1 MKRST
6 ILRILAGC
14 LLGLLLMAGGALWLL
29 GSDWGRQQLERLIRE
44 RMARRSDLV
53 LGPLRIDFSLWHDFP
68 HLTASVH
75 HVLLTDTAYGRTVQV
90 LRVGRADLR
99 LELRPLLR
107 GQFRVK
113 HLTLQ
118 DAEFRQLTDSL
129 GHDWGLR
136 GRGPR
141 RDHPPGPPDF
151 DLDSLLIRNLR
162 VSERNELHNSGF
174 AAQVDQGRLVVRVRG
189 GQARVRGR
197 LRGQLEYLRTSR
209 GNLFEQEP
217 TEAQVRYRYNFRER
231 QGTFLRTSATLNGD
245 TVRISGTHRGARP
258 GEPRGTHLNLAFWGN
273 QPLLKVLR
281 VALPPSLQRFIRGAR
296 SPSHAHIHYTIRGR
310 SGPTTRPRTVLRFAL
325 RNAQV
330 RWADSLRRIR
340 RWDAR
345 GVYDNGPAHDLRST
359 VLSFERCRL
368 YSSAGQLDARL
379 TVRDFTRP
387 HLRGHIRG
395 RTELQTVASVVV
407 PDLWRARAGQVALDL
422 RFNGA
427 LPDIPDRATRLA
439 QRPDTLLPPIA
450 ARGTVRLE
458 HASFDIPSRRARM
471 LDLNV
476 RVRLLDSVWRLENLA
491 GQLNG
496 MRVRANATTTNLLAY
511 VSGQHPTTTIAGTFA
526 VDELQLPELRR
537 LLAAPSRPARPR
549 MRKRPPRDADPLQ
562 IADMMNLLPPGLHLD
577 IDLECG
583 RLVVAADTLR
593 ALAATVRHDG
603 RHVQLRN
610 LRAQVW
616 GGQLRGLAG
625 WTTDTRDP
633 QPVLLELVAHFPTLR
648 YRQLLERVTRPP
660 RRATGK
666 KAADPTLRELLLSAN
681 GRVTAT
687 IDQFVLPG
695 TNRLTDVELY
705 IDKNGSH
712 FDIPALTFRTGPDG
726 TGRIS
731 ASATMS
737 GIHLTRAQATVALR
751 YGTLDVQKLL
761 QLLAALNTAPETA
774 SEVGGGAVSGAGRSR
789 PGGRPAGPSP
799 FLDGTVTG
807 QVHVVAAQMRYGV
820 LRGQDFEL
828 RSTLEAGQARVQAC
842 SLQAFGG
849 QLRLSGVLRTDS
861 GAHHHPLR
869 AQLQLRDV
877 QLPQLFALAAPL
889 GLDALGP
896 DNVRGRMN
904 AEADVQTDL
913 DHTFLPR
920 LNRTRAFVRTDLQDL
935 ELLNVEAL
943 MQALRLLSPRRTSH
957 LYFEPVQ
964 SRFLLEHGRL
974 LIPGLNLS
982 SNLTDMQVTG
992 EYDFN
997 GQANLYVGLSPL
1009 QTLFGNNRKRIERIR
1024 NGEATERRS
1033 RGLIY
1038 LHLRRQPGNRRY
1050 QVRLF
1055 QKQEQ
1060 RQHQAELL
1068 EQYHRLLRQQP
1079 PDTVSWQ

>member
-6 ILRILAGC
+6 LLRILAGG
-14 LLGLLLMAGGALWLL
+14 LLGLVLVAGGALWLL

-44 RMARRSDLV
+44 RMAQRSDLV
-53 LGPLRIDFSLWHDFP
+53 LGPLEIDFSLWRDFP
-68 HLTASVH
+68 YLTASVH
-75 HVLLTDTAYGRTVQV
+75 HVLLTDTAFQRSVDV

-107 GQFRVK
+107 GQFRAK
-113 HLTLQ
+113 RLTLQ
-118 DAEFRQLTDSL
+118 DAEFRQLTDAQ

-141 RDHPPGPPDF
+141 QDHPSGPPDF

-162 VSERNELHNSGF
+162 VSDRNELHNSGF
-174 AAQVDQGRLVVRVRG
+174 AARVATGGLVVRVRN
-189 GQARVRGR
+189 GQAQVRGR
-197 LRGQLEYLRTSR
+197 LQGRLDYLRTSR

-217 TEAQVRYRYNFRER
+217 IVAAIRYRYNFRER

-245 TVRISGTHRGARP
+245 TVRINGTHRGAGP
-258 GEPRGTHLNLAFWGN
+258 GETRGTHLNLAFRGN
-273 QPLLKVLR
+273 QPLLEVLR
-281 VALPPSLQRFIRGAR
+281 VALPPSLERFLRGAH
-296 SPSHAHIHYTIRGR
+296 SSSHAHIHYTIRGV
-310 SGPTTRPRTVLRFAL
+310 SGPTTRPRMVLRFAL

-345 GVYDNGPAHDLRST
+345 GVYDNGPAHNSQST
-359 VLSFERCRL
+359 MLAFEECRL

-379 TVRDFTRP
+379 TVRNFTSP
-387 HLRGHIRG
+387 HLNGHVVG

-407 PDLWRARAGQVALDL
+407 PDLWRARAGQVSLDL
-422 RFNGA
+422 RFHGA
-427 LPDIPDRATRLA
+427 LPDIPDRATRLT
-439 QRPDTLLPPIA
+439 QRPDTLLPPLA

-458 HASFDIPSRRARM
+458 HAAFDIPSRQARM
-471 LDLNV
+471 RALNV

-496 MRVRANATTTNLLAY
+496 MQIKANATTTHLLAY
-511 VSGQHPTTTIAGTFA
+511 VSGQHPTTAVTGRFA

-537 LLAAPSRPARPR
+537 LLAAPSRAPRPAARQRPARN
-549 MRKRPPRDADPLQ
+549 ADSRSMQ
-562 IADMMNLLPPGLHLD
+562 VADMMNLLPPGLHLD

-593 ALAATVRHDG
+593 ALAASIRHDG

-610 LRAQVW
+610 LRARVW
-616 GGQLRGLAG
+616 GGQLSGLAG
-625 WTTDTRDP
+625 WATDTLNP
-633 QPVLLELVAHFPTLR
+633 QPVLLELAAHFPILR
-648 YRQLLERVTRPP
+648 YRQLLARVTHPP

-666 KAADPTLRELLLSAN
+666 KATDPTLREILLSAN

-687 IDQFVLPG
+687 IDQFILPG
-695 TNRLTDVELY
+695 TNRLRNVELY

-726 TGRIS
+726 RGRIS
-731 ASATMS
+731 ASATLA
-737 GIHLTRAQATVALR
+737 GIHLARAQAMVELR
-751 YGTLDVQKLL
+751 YGMLDVQQLL
-761 QLLAALNTAPETA
+761 QLLAALNTTPDPTPAQA
-774 SEVGGGAVSGAGRSR
+774 
-789 PGGRPAGPSP
+789 RPAARSAGGTSP

-807 QVHVVAAQMRYGV
+807 RVHVVAARVRYGV
-820 LRGQDFEL
+820 LQGQDFEL
-828 RSTLEAGQARVQAC
+828 RSTLEAGRARVQEC

-849 QLRLSGVLRTDS
+849 QLQLQGVLQTDS

-869 AQLQLRDV
+869 AQLRLRNV

-896 DNVRGRMN
+896 DNVRGQMN

-920 LNRTRAFVRTDLQDL
+920 LNRTRAFARTNLQHL
-935 ELLNVEAL
+935 ELIEVDAL
-943 MQALRLLSPRRTSH
+943 VQALHLLSPRRTSH

-964 SRFLLEHGRL
+964 SRFLLEQGRL

-992 EYDFN
+992 EYHLN
-997 GQANLYVGLSPL
+997 GQADLYVGLSPL
-1009 QTLFGNNRKRIERIR
+1009 QTLFGNNRKRIARIKS
-1024 NGEATERRS
+1024 GEATQRRS

-1038 LHLRRQPGNRRY
+1038 LHLHRPPGSRRY
-1050 QVRLF
+1050 KVSF
-1055 QKQEQ
+1055 FKKQQQ
-1060 RQHQAELL
+1060 RQQQDRLREKYRH
-1068 EQYHRLLRQQP
+1068 LLRQQP
-1079 PDTVSWQ
+1079 PDTVLWQ